1 MDPTTALAL
10 LLTLLLGAALGWF
23 AHGART
29 AERLATAEARVRG
42 REEGEADLR
51 RSLEL
56 LGADAARRQSGE
68 VGAQVAGV
76 VGPLREAVGSLAEH
90 LDRVERV
97 RGEAYAGLSEQ
108 VAGMHRTSEALT
120 TQTSRLVTALRAPQV
135 RGRWGELQLQRV
147 VELAG
152 MTEHCDFTTQAD
164 GHVDRGDTTAR
175 VRPDMVVHLAGGRTV
190 VLDAKVPFQAFLDA
204 VDAPDERTRT
214 TLLASHARALRAHV
228 DQLAGKTYWR
238 AQADTPEFVVLFVPG
253 DPFLEAALRAEP
265 GLLEHAFARNVV
277 ITTPTTLVALL
288 RTVAHTWR
296 QDTLHRD
303 AAAVLELGREL
314 QTRVATV
321 GGHLD
326 RLGGQLGRAVE
337 AYNATLGSLESR
349 VLVTARKLGDL
360 GLGGPAVPE
369 PEQVE
374 TRPRRVQAAGL
385 LPDGAPPPWA
395 AAAADEHPRQDDR
408 RAG

>member
-1 MDPTTALAL
+1 MDPTTVITL
-10 LLTLLLGAALGWF
+10 LLTLLLGAAVGWL
-23 AHGART
+23 AHASRT
-29 AERLATAEARVRG
+29 AERLATAEARVRA
-42 REEGEADLR
+42 RAEGEADLR

-90 LDRVERV
+90 LDQVERT
-97 RGEAYAGLSEQ
+97 RGEAYAGLAEQ

-120 TQTSRLVTALRAPQV
+120 TQTTRLVTALRAPQV

-152 MTEHCDFTTQAD
+152 MTEHCDFTTQSD
-164 GHVDRGDTTAR
+164 GQVDRGDSTDR

-190 VLDAKVPFQAFLDA
+190 VLDAKVPFRAYLDA
-204 VDAPDERTRT
+204 VDATDERTRT
-214 TLLASHARALRAHV
+214 TLLAAHAKALRSHV

-238 AQADTPEFVVLFVPG
+238 AQPDTPEFVVLFVPG
-253 DPFLEAALRAEP
+253 DPFLEAALRADP
-265 GLLEHAFARNVV
+265 GLLEHAFSRNVV

-296 QDTLHRD
+296 QETLHRD

-314 QTRVATV
+314 QTRVASV

-349 VLVTARKLGDL
+349 VLVTARKLDEL
-360 GLGGPAVPE
+360 GLGGPPVPE

-374 TRPRRVQAAGL
+374 HRPRRVQAAGL
-385 LPDGAPPPWA
+385 LADDGAAPHLA
-395 AAAADEHPRQDDR
+395 GADDEARRVGR